1 MADAAPGG
9 APHSTT
15 PPATKAKPRLEVGR
29 VSGGPPGQAGS
40 EAEHQGMRPA
50 AFPTPRAVGQAA
62 QTAVTETR
70 WPASKAEGG
79 RELRA
84 VGRGPQAKDCGRP
97 LKSGEAQ
104 KQVLPQSPQ
113 KGMQPCP
120 VASAS
125 HFGPMGP

>member
-15 PPATKAKPRLEVGR
+15 PLATKAKPRLEVGR

-113 KGMQPCP
+113 KGTQPCP
-120 VASAS
+120 VATAS